1 MRLFPPSEGDGFGF
15 VPPQDIEA
23 EMAVLGAMMLGEA
36 STADDAL
43 TLLSPADFYRE
54 VHGEIFA
61 AMRGLRDK
69 REPVDAVTLQAEL
82 SRRKIYEQC
91 GGVAYLMTLGDFTPT
106 TANLP
111 HYAALVKDASL
122 KRQLQA
128 FCMSAYRRVHTEPD
142 TPAAELL
149 EDAEQAVLA
158 LRPVEGQKSARFLR
172 EWMAEETTAI
182 EERGFNAGALTG
194 LSTGFFGLDHMLAG
208 LQPSDLLILA
218 ARPSVGKTALAVDI
232 MRSVVKSG
240 AAVFFASLE
249 MSGNQ
254 QAQRTLAAEGRVD
267 ANALR
272 TGRMSEEDWR
282 AITAA
287 QERLHDGICIVDDDA
302 NQTPGSLGAA
312 CRRMKQKHALDLVIV
327 DYLQLMNGGGGRR
340 YENRN
345 VEVSY
350 ISRSLKLLAKEL
362 GAPVLA
368 LSQLSRDIDKRAD
381 PRPQLSDLR
390 DSGSLEQDADVV
402 MFLHRELTEQEEKDL
417 PKDAP
422 VPTIVS
428 VRKQRMG
435 PTGDVKLG
443 FVRRFARY
451 DNWMEREQR

>member
-1 MRLFPPSEGDGFGF
+1 
-15 VPPQDIEA
+15 
-23 EMAVLGAMMLGEA
+23 
-36 STADDAL
+36 
-43 TLLSPADFYRE
+43 
-54 VHGEIFA
+54 
-61 AMRGLRDK
+61 
-69 REPVDAVTLQAEL
+69 
-82 SRRKIYEQC
+82 
-91 GGVAYLMTLGDFTPT
+91 
-106 TANLP
+106 
-111 HYAALVKDASL
+111 
-122 KRQLQA
+122 
-128 FCMSAYRRVHTEPD
+128 
-142 TPAAELL
+142 
-149 EDAEQAVLA
+149 
-158 LRPVEGQKSARFLR
+158 
-172 EWMAEETTAI
+172 
-182 EERGFNAGALTG
+182 
-194 LSTGFFGLDHMLAG
+194 MLAG

-272 TGRMSEEDWR
+272 SGRMSEEDWR

-302 NQTPGSLGAA
+302 NKTPGSLGAA